1 MKYENILP
9 EVIQEAR
16 KNIFGLNDPDTVHDA
31 GGASYGGRN
40 FEAPAHIVKQS
51 EMDICPQHHL
61 DDLRFRLKTEPPV
74 MGGAVHLN

>member
-1 MKYENILP
+1 M
-9 EVIQEAR
+9 
-16 KNIFGLNDPDTVHDA
+16 G

-40 FEAPAHIVKQS
+40 FEETAHIVKQR

-61 DDLRFRLKTEPPV
+61 DDLRFQLKTEPPV